1 MPKPYIGTPKSKPSL
16 VEQNPSQPNWNG
28 KQHQRNKYFRAK
40 PPKKTQSDLQ
50 WPDSVLMDKG
60 HGSDGIVVNEQF
72 RVVLERERER
82 ERVRER
88 ERFVDLV
95 I

>member
-1 MPKPYIGTPKSKPSL
+1 
-16 VEQNPSQPNWNG
+16 
-28 KQHQRNKYFRAK
+28 
-40 PPKKTQSDLQ
+40 
-50 WPDSVLMDKG
+50 MDKG

-88 ERFVDLV
+88 ERLVDLV